1 MWCLGLTTR
10 AGTVVVSCT
19 TGKYHDIALAT
30 GQYHRYCPGGSF
42 DLRHRWD
49 TIHRYSI
56 ITTALNVLWY
66 ELCVINS
73 LIAVGN
79 IYKVKKKECRD
90 LLKQLS
96 IEASGICPTLAQT
109 VPCGVAYHHSGLT
122 ADGRRIIEDGY
133 LRGALCVLACTSTL
147 AAGVNLPARR

>member
-1 MWCLGLTTR
+1 MCYGM
-10 AGTVVVSCT
+10 SC
-19 TGKYHDIALAT
+19 ALST
-30 GQYHRYCPGGSF
+30 YQLSHCSGRYQVKEKE
-42 DLRHRWD
+42 RH
-49 TIHRYSI
+49 
-56 ITTALNVLWY
+56 
-66 ELCVINS
+66 
-73 LIAVGN
+73 
-79 IYKVKKKECRD
+79 D

-122 ADGRRIIEDGY
+122 ADERRIIENGY